1 MSSPCNVVPLFPKEP
16 EVAAEMAT
24 AVNIFLR
31 AAVINALNQLGPA
44 SFAEVQ
50 AIVLDEIDTQA
61 RLAGVAPLPPEAS

>member
-1 MSSPCNVVPLFPKEP
+1 M
-16 EVAAEMAT
+16 
-24 AVNIFLR
+24 
-31 AAVINALNQLGPA
+31 NQLGPA